1 MENVLSD
8 LSLEEEKKEAPAN
21 GPESSRTYW
30 KKLDLVTE
38 YDIGS
43 TIAGISTHDGSFKDF
58 LTKFV
63 NLLSSLSKNNTKQT
77 TQTSKTLAVMK
88 SVIDL
93 YCDSI
98 DTTHMKV
105 KDNASIMASV
115 QGLVDQFIKYSD
127 YKDRL

>member
-8 LSLEEEKKEAPAN
+8 LSLEEEKKETPAN
-21 GPESSRTYW
+21 EPESSRTYW

-43 TIAGISTHDGSFKDF
+43 TIAGISTHEGSFKDF

-98 DTTHMKV
+98 DTAHMKV